1 MVLENK
7 EEIPTFIG
15 ISKNLAISK
24 RTKGIERRII
34 EVVLNKFLN
43 YHSTTKAAVIT
54 TYLASFVH
62 RRYERRIGYG
72 LVNAVAYQCI

>member
-43 YHSTTKAAVIT
+43 YHSTTKAAAIT
-54 TYLASFVH
+54 TYLASSVH
-62 RRYERRIGYG
+62 RK
-72 LVNAVAYQCI
+72 

>member
-7 EEIPTFIG
+7 EEIPTLIG

-24 RTKGIERRII
+24 KMKGIGRRTI

-43 YHSTTKAAVIT
+43 YRSTTKAAAIM
-54 TYLASFVH
+54 TYLASSVH
-62 RRYERRIGYG
+62 KRYERRIGYG
-72 LVNAVAYQCI
+72 LVNAAAFQCI